1 MEVEKKSV
9 NGLGIASLAFGIVG
23 ILTICGCGIGFVFGI
38 IGIILGIF
46 TGCILF
52 DVINAFFHKPFFK
65 LGLWMGKLVK
75 HFLNL

>member
-1 MEVEKKSV
+1 MVKIEDY
-9 NGLGIASLAFGIVG
+9 
-23 ILTICGCGIGFVFGI
+23 

-65 LGLWMGKLVK
+65 FGLWMGKLVK
-75 HFLNL
+75 HFLNKKRSNNEYRRRIF